1 MSSTP
6 HLGVWRDVYVETE
19 NRPGS
24 GGRPA
29 LAGERRGGRDATGRG
44 VGGVDAG
51 GLSGDHR
58 AHPGRGGRPG
68 PGQAGGHLCD
78 PGLARREEDAFGRAA
93 RALAAELGALLGLE
107 PGAPALVVGLGNRAI
122 TPDNIG
128 PKAADQTMVTR
139 HLVERVPEHF
149 GSFRP
154 VAALAAGV
162 LGTTGMESGEVVRA
176 VAEQIKP
183 ACVVAVDALASR
195 SLRRV
200 CRTIQLADTG
210 ITPGSG
216 VGNARAALNAETLGV
231 PVIAVGV
238 PTVVDAATLTCD
250 VLAEAGKGELNPAA
264 LQGAGDGLI
273 VTPKD
278 IDTQVHDLA
287 KVIGYGI
294 NLALHTGLTIED
306 VELFLS

>member
-1 MSSTP
+1 MLKRRTD
-6 HLGVWRDVYVETE
+6 L
-19 NRPGS
+19 
-24 GGRPA
+24 A
-29 LAGERRGGRDATGRG
+29 LEAAQLWQESAGEAGTLPGVESEEATREGYPVTTVRIRDEAGARALG
-44 VGGVDAG
+44 KPVGTYVTLELD
-51 GLSGDHR
+51 
-58 AHPGRGGRPG
+58 
-68 PGQAGGHLCD
+68 
-78 PGLARREEDAFGRAA
+78 GLARREEDAFGRAA
-93 RALAAELGALLGLE
+93 RALAAELGALLGLA

-216 VGNARAALNAETLGV
+216 VGNHRSALNQETLGV
-231 PVIAVGV
+231 PVYAVGI
-238 PTVVDAATLTCD
+238 PTVVDAATLAADLLEESGLTE
-250 VLAEAGKGELNPAA
+250 VNPER
-264 LQGAGDGLI
+264 LRQGQQTLM
-273 VTPKD
+273 VTPRD
-278 IDTQVHDLA
+278 IDQQVRDLS
-287 KVIGYGI
+287 KVVGYGI
-294 NLALHTGLTIED
+294 NWALQDLEIE
-306 VELFLS
+306 EINALLS